1 MLFAN
6 VPDSAQA
13 NIQERYGTT
22 IYPKKEVFRFHILV
36 KKKSLWSLY
45 SCVPKVCVMIISIA
59 GMHY

>member
-36 KKKSLWSLY
+36 KKKSMKPLQLCPQSM
-45 SCVPKVCVMIISIA
+45 CDD
-59 GMHY
+59 H